1 MRSEAG
7 VSKAYVIVT
16 LMICMAFTGCIE
28 DDVEEDSATLRD
40 SVYDVFDWGNT
51 QNWKKWCSYILFTEE
66 DNEIILAN
74 NTELDECAGEW
85 EEIPEFKITVSNY
98 TEENLDYRA
107 ANNSGLI
114 YSVSVNIEVCER
126 PDEFEPWDCIVNFD
140 LDVDEFEM
148 LWVGVGEQWVWW
160 DNPWW
165 FLEQGESAP
174 IATFFVQED
183 SDGVYHVDVIKVSKQ
198 ENLAAFSFYLK
209 DGSGSTY
216 VGGSNGFGE
225 IAMQII
231 GGEEHGID
239 MAYPDEGDPQLVR
252 RADNVSADDGTDF
265 PVHFNDNDR
274 DGKLSAGDQ
283 FLVYGSGNAANGPAS
298 DNWRLDIQFDAS
310 GDIIGSAKML

>member
-28 DDVEEDSATLRD
+28 DDVEEDSATLKD

-183 SDGVYHVDVIKVSKQ
+183 DGVYHVDVIKVSKQ

-239 MAYPDEGDPQLVR
+239 MAYDGDDDRLKN
-252 RADNVSADDGTDF
+252 RASSVSNDDGSEY

-283 FLVYGSGNAANGPAS
+283 FLVYSSNNGANGPAS
-298 DNWRLDIQFDAS
+298 DGWRLEIQFDDS
-310 GDIIGSAKML
+310 GDIIGSATMG